1 MTRSHLIALFPR
13 ILSRSGSLLVP
24 CLLLCLGLAR
34 LPAMP
39 EGLDPV
45 ISVTGGLIRGRL
57 LPDGHGSVFKGIPFA
72 QPPVGVL
79 RWREPMPV
87 VAWAGTRD
95 AEASGP
101 PAVQA
106 TLGWDDK
113 ARVLGPPGPPP
124 VRVLGGAAPGEAEAP
139 GPRVVRATLGWNDK
153 AASASRE
160 D

>member
-57 LPDGHGSVFKGIPFA
+57 LPDGHGSGFKGIPFA

-79 RWREPMPV
+79 RWRDPWLV
-87 VAWAGTRD
+87 VRGAGPRE
-95 AEASGP
+95 AEASGR
-101 PAVQA
+101 
-106 TLGWDDK
+106 
-113 ARVLGPPGPPP
+113 RVGRGP
-124 VRVLGGAAPGEAEAP
+124 V
-139 GPRVVRATLGWNDK
+139 GWNDR
-153 AASASRE
+153 AAPKSRE
-160 D
+160 DCLYLDVW